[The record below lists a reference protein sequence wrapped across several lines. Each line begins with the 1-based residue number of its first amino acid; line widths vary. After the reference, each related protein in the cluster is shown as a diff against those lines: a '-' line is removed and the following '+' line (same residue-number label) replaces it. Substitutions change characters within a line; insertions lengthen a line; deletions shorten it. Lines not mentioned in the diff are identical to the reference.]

1 MASKRRHSN
10 ETSPH
15 IKRSKGHD
23 FDDVDAAPQS
33 DVYREP
39 WRALAGWFL
48 GPRAEN
54 REEFNRLVQK
64 TLQWVE
70 DCREGYYPCDP
81 CYITEKT
88 RSSKAFRSEIEDT
101 EEQLEWIQKQLAES
115 VPFFSPRYKGHMT
128 WETTMPSI
136 LGYIAGMMWNQNNVD
151 ASASPVTTQF
161 ELSIGKHLC
170 QMMGFPEG
178 KKATNVGEKEVPAP
192 WAHLTGCGSV
202 ANLESLWAAR
212 NLKFHPLAVK
222 SAVMDP
228 AAEEIHGGQ
237 NFEVYVPGR
246 GHKIALKDCTQWELL
261 NLDVDDICNMADG
274 VAAAAGVHMDVL
286 DVWIQK
292 YSVINVGMANFVIQ
306 QGITKTPVFCSPG
319 TNHYSWPK
327 SATVLGLGG
336 DNLIPIHVDKQ
347 CRMDLNYLE
356 KKLQHCL
363 EQQIPLLTTVCV
375 IGSTEESAVDP
386 ISTVVKLRNEYR
398 KKGLNFTIHA
408 DAAWGGYLLTMIRKP
423 DEERMK
429 MFKSRGE
436 DFVPNMALSDYVTAQ
451 YQAVQ
456 YADTVTI
463 DPHKAGYCLYPA
475 GALAYRN
482 GSMRGFITLKA
493 PEVFHGEGDME
504 KSVGVFGLEG
514 SKPGAAAAGVL
525 LSHRVIG
532 LDQLGYGRI
541 LGQCT
546 FGTKLFYC
554 MWMTIAQ
561 QHDDWFCENF
571 IDMPQN
577 LPGDMPREEAIQL
590 IKTEILGV
598 DNVKLFKN
606 KKAMNLLKAIGPDA
620 LINTFVVNIKGNK
633 DIEVCNKLQDLIFS
647 ELTGKVG
654 EPSKRVPMFLT
665 TSSFEK
671 EKYGA
676 SYEQL
681 RERLELHETDKNLHF
696 LRNTVMNPFQTSEE
710 VVTHLGKLF
719 RNTVLNCVAELDAPY
734 GEERVNHS
742 FIAVNR
748 MNKDG
753 VMFLEYMPEF
763 GTASKRYHIVA
774 TFEMPESD
782 DMQSFREMQRRDRS
796 SNFFFRFKKK
806 MTMYKLLREDTKK
819 DLGAV
824 ADLFIGKAPSAFDR
838 PAAQMNLRV
847 KEVFRY
853 NHLEKP
859 SLGSDH
865 VQYPANMTYYMYGDE
880 KKAYMSHVMDY
891 YPSFHQII
899 ELDEIPF
906 GFNFELLDTGIEV
919 QIEGMQGRP
928 KDSMH
933 GGIVDPLEAPN
944 YTIHYKGKQAAQ
956 CKTLVRLAQHNAKVW
971 FESSKLNQLNVME
984 L

>member
-10 ETSPH
+10 EESPR
-15 IKRSKGHD
+15 IKKSRGHD
-23 FDDVDAAPQS
+23 FDDIDAAPQS
-33 DVYREP
+33 DVYNEP

-54 REEFNRLVQK
+54 KEEFNRLVQK
-64 TLQWVE
+64 TLNWVE

-81 CYITEKT
+81 CYITDKT
-88 RSSKAFRSEIEDT
+88 RSSKAFLSEIKDT
-101 EEQLEWIQKQLAES
+101 EEQLDWIHKQLAES

-136 LGYIAGMMWNQNNVD
+136 LGYISGMMWNQNNVD

-170 QMMGFPEG
+170 QMMGFPKG
-178 KKATNVGEKEVPAP
+178 KKPTSPGEKEIPAP

-202 ANLESLWAAR
+202 SNLESLWAAR

-228 AAEEIHGGQ
+228 DAEDD
-237 NFEVYVPGR
+237 
-246 GHKIALKDCTQWELL
+246 LKDARKFMVYIPSRDDHIPLEKCTQWELL
-261 NLDVDDICNMADG
+261 NLDVDDICNMADK
-274 VAAAAGVHMDVL
+274 VAAAANVKMDVL
-286 DVWIQK
+286 DTWIQK

-306 QGITKTPVFCSPG
+306 QGFTRTPVFCSPG

-336 DNLIPIHVDKQ
+336 DNLIPIHVDGN
-347 CRMDLNYLE
+347 CRMDLNYLKE
-356 KKLQHCL
+356 KLDHCL
-363 EQQIPLLTTVCV
+363 QTKTPLLTVVCV

-386 ISTVVKLRNEYR
+386 IDDVVKLRKHYR
-398 KKGLNFTIHA
+398 SQGLNFTVHA

-423 DEERMK
+423 DEERIK

-436 DFVPNMALSDYVTAQ
+436 DFVPNMALSDYVTTQ
-451 YQAVQ
+451 YEAVRH
-456 YADTVTI
+456 ADTVTI

-554 MWMTIAQ
+554 MWMTVAQ
-561 QHDDWFCENF
+561 EHDNWFCENF
-571 IDMPQN
+571 IDMPEK
-577 LPGDMPREEAIQL
+577 LPEDMTREEAIQM
-590 IKTEILGV
+590 IKTDILGV

-606 KKAMNLLKAIGPDA
+606 KKAMNFLKAIGPDA
-620 LINTFVVNIKGNK
+620 LINTFVVNVKGNK
-633 DIEVCNKLQDLIFS
+633 DMEVSNHLQDLIFS

-671 EKYGA
+671 DRYGP

-681 RERLELHETDKNLHF
+681 KRRLHLDMEDDSNLNF
-696 LRNTVMNPFQTSEE
+696 LRNTIMNPFQTSEE
-710 VVTHLGKLF
+710 VVTHLGKMF
-719 RNTVLNCVAELDAPY
+719 RNTVLNCVAQLGAPY
-734 GEERVNHS
+734 GEHPVNHS
-742 FIAVNR
+742 FVTVCN
-748 MNKDG
+748 MNKEG

-763 GTASKRYHIVA
+763 GNASKRYQIVA
-774 TFEMPESD
+774 TFEMPDED
-782 DMQSFREMQRRDRS
+782 DMQRFREMQRHDRS

-806 MTMYKLLREDTKK
+806 MTMYNLLRVESRNAD
-819 DLGAV
+819 GIV
-824 ADLFIGKAPSAFDR
+824 ADVFVGKAPSGIDQPVAH
-838 PAAQMNLRV
+838 MKLRV
-847 KEVFRY
+847 REVFRY

-859 SLGSDH
+859 SLDTEDVH
-865 VQYPANMTYYMYGDE
+865 YPPNMTYYMYGNE

-899 ELDEIPF
+899 ELDEIPH

-919 QIEGMQGRP
+919 QIEGMQGKP
-928 KDSMH
+928 KVID
-933 GGIVDPLEAPN
+933 GIVDPLDAGS
-944 YTIHYKGKQAAQ
+944 YTIHYKGKQA
-956 CKTLVRLAQHNAKVW
+956 CESKTLVRLAQRNAKVW
-971 FESSKLNQLNVME
+971 FESSRINQLDEME